1 MFYIL
6 RNTIHSAQSNPPRM
20 CNPFFLYIIIY
31 TPFVTPKTVL
41 RDKFYEEEAQWLYH
55 FVLLHHRHRHNYH
68 HHHSVMRVEFLITNN
83 IILDHNVLNRIG
95 SDRIII
101 ITQRLLINIV
111 ISPKGLN
118 MRSFV

>member
-55 FVLLHHRHRHNYH
+55 FVLFHHRHRHNYH
-68 HHHSVMRVEFLITNN
+68 RHHSVMRVEFLITNN
-83 IILDHNVLNRIG
+83 IILDCNVLNRIE
-95 SDRIII
+95 SDRIG
-101 ITQRLLINIV
+101 
-111 ISPKGLN
+111 S
-118 MRSFV
+118 